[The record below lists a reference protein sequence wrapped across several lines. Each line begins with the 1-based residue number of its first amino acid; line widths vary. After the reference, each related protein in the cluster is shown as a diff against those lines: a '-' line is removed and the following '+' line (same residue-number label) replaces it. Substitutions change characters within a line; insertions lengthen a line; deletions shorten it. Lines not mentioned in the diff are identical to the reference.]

1 MPCAIATA
9 AAAAPAAAQVLGRD
23 GSWVSVSPSRQQL
36 VVLVG
41 HTLSWATAG
50 RLPAAL
56 HRVKIPAGS
65 SAAASPRLS
74 LAFKLQ
80 AVPEAVFE
88 PVAITGVPRVQ
99 VDER

>member
-1 MPCAIATA
+1 MMVQKPCTTAIAA
-9 AAAAPAAAQVLGRD
+9 AAAQVLGRD

-56 HRVKIPAGS
+56 HRVQITPGS

-80 AVPEAVFE
+80 AAPDAVFE
-88 PVAITGVPRVQ
+88 PAAITGGPRVQ
-99 VDER
+99 VDDR